1 MIRKKFTRILVAA
14 MFLLHLPLQA
24 EDIDLFSLPPGTGSG
39 VANVLFLIDNTANW
53 NGPFTNEKTAL
64 VNVFNA
70 LPTNTDGTARVN
82 VGIMLFT
89 ETGNPNNNVDG
100 GYIRAAIR
108 PMNTANRAKY
118 SALINSFDK
127 NADKSNG
134 GKAGKTMAEA
144 YYYFSSTTPY
154 SGNSKAKTD
163 YTGNTSG
170 TAVSN
175 AVYALTGNA
184 LSSFAGTQYAGP
196 TGGACANNYIIYISN
211 GAAQDNSS
219 DNSTATTLLSN
230 AGGSTSTISISP
242 SGSQSNVAD
251 EWARWMKQS
260 PQKITIYTL
269 DIDKVTNGQ
278 GPGWT
283 AMLKSMAGVSGGK
296 YFDVSSGVAQNIADA
311 LNTVLGEILAA
322 NSVFASV
329 SLPASANAQST
340 FLNQVFIGM
349 FRPDSDALP
358 RWNGNLKHYKLGV
371 LNGDIK
377 LLDANGNGAIN
388 INQGFITECAR
399 SYWTPSA
406 VDTYWTFKPQGECAT
421 VANSKN
427 SNYPDGPIVEKGA
440 QGYVLRSSPSRTVY
454 TCSPTFASC
463 TSLTNF
469 SAGPTPANNLDV
481 TQALLM
487 ASSPSQRDEVIN
499 WARGLDVKTGEDE
512 RLNGITSAEMRAS
525 VHGDVVHSR
534 PVAVN
539 YGGDDYLGT
548 NASVADA
555 QVVVYYSGNDGMLR
569 AINGNRTANIG
580 TVTPGKE
587 IWSFVPPEFW
597 GYIKRIYDNTV
608 KISYPAITTGSP
620 EPKRYGIDGPITSFK
635 GAIGGVDKV
644 YIYAGMRR
652 GGRALYAFDVTTP
665 ASPSLKWKR
674 GCPNVANDTGCSSGW
689 EGIGQTW
696 SAATP
701 VKAAGHSVPVLIMGG
716 GYDNC
721 EDYDGGSGGA
731 THNCST
737 TKGNKIFVVDG
748 DTGALL
754 KTFTTER
761 GVAGAVMPAQNEAGN
776 IQFAYAVD
784 MGGNVYR
791 ISGASANAE
800 IGSAT
805 ADSWTMTKIASLG
818 CNNVNSCTQPRKFL
832 FGPDVVA
839 NAGGG
844 FAILVG
850 SGDREK
856 PLTSYLAAN
865 EVQNHFFVVQDQPE
879 VADWLT
885 QEEPSDRCNAAV
897 MCLASLAQIPS
908 NSNPTSAD
916 MAGKKGW
923 YLPLAAT
930 EHVVTSA
937 ITVSN
942 RLVFSTF
949 KPAVYDANAC
959 GANLGTAN
967 VYNVN
972 YLNAAPLVGD
982 SRFQQIVGGGLPPS
996 PVAGKVILDDGTE
1009 VPFLIGGSAY
1019 SPLEATN
1026 PSAAVDF
1033 EMPKSRVYW
1042 RIEK

>member
-440 QGYVLRSSPSRTVY
+440 QGYVLRSSTIENGIYLLANIRVLYFVDEFLCGPHSSQQPGYNAGPAHGVESLAARRGHQLGTWSGRENWGRRAPQWNHQRGDAGFGSWR
-454 TCSPTFASC
+454 CGPFASGRGQLRGRRLSRHQC
-463 TSLTNF
+463 
-469 SAGPTPANNLDV
+469 
-481 TQALLM
+481 
-487 ASSPSQRDEVIN
+487 QR
-499 WARGLDVKTGEDE
+499 
-512 RLNGITSAEMRAS
+512 
-525 VHGDVVHSR
+525 
-534 PVAVN
+534 
-539 YGGDDYLGT
+539 
-548 NASVADA
+548 
-555 QVVVYYSGNDGMLR
+555 
-569 AINGNRTANIG
+569 
-580 TVTPGKE
+580 
-587 IWSFVPPEFW
+587 
-597 GYIKRIYDNTV
+597 
-608 KISYPAITTGSP
+608 
-620 EPKRYGIDGPITSFK
+620 
-635 GAIGGVDKV
+635 
-644 YIYAGMRR
+644 
-652 GGRALYAFDVTTP
+652 GR
-665 ASPSLKWKR
+665 
-674 GCPNVANDTGCSSGW
+674 C
-689 EGIGQTW
+689 
-696 SAATP
+696 
-701 VKAAGHSVPVLIMGG
+701 
-716 GYDNC
+716 
-721 EDYDGGSGGA
+721 
-731 THNCST
+731 
-737 TKGNKIFVVDG
+737 
-748 DTGALL
+748 
-754 KTFTTER
+754 
-761 GVAGAVMPAQNEAGN
+761 
-776 IQFAYAVD
+776 
-784 MGGNVYR
+784 
-791 ISGASANAE
+791 
-800 IGSAT
+800 
-805 ADSWTMTKIASLG
+805 
-818 CNNVNSCTQPRKFL
+818 
-832 FGPDVVA
+832 
-839 NAGGG
+839 AGGG
-844 FAILVG
+844 LLLGQRRHAARDQRQPDGQHWYRYAGQGNLVLCAAGILG
-850 SGDREK
+850 
-856 PLTSYLAAN
+856 
-865 EVQNHFFVVQDQPE
+865 
-879 VADWLT
+879 
-885 QEEPSDRCNAAV
+885 
-897 MCLASLAQIPS
+897 
-908 NSNPTSAD
+908 
-916 MAGKKGW
+916 
-923 YLPLAAT
+923 
-930 EHVVTSA
+930 
-937 ITVSN
+937 
-942 RLVFSTF
+942 
-949 KPAVYDANAC
+949 VYQ
-959 GANLGTAN
+959 ANL
-967 VYNVN
+967 
-972 YLNAAPLVGD
+972 
-982 SRFQQIVGGGLPPS
+982 
-996 PVAGKVILDDGTE
+996 
-1009 VPFLIGGSAY
+1009 
-1019 SPLEATN
+1019 
-1026 PSAAVDF
+1026 
-1033 EMPKSRVYW
+1033 
-1042 RIEK
+1042 